1 MPVQPLGVAELHRPT
16 EPTSLGFGSTSELEP
31 VEGVVGQDRAVE
43 AVDFALAI
51 RRQGFNVFVQGPE
64 GSGRTTL
71 LRGAMARASAADP
84 TPSDWVYVQRF
95 TDPGRPRAIAL
106 PAGRGRWF
114 RDAMA
119 RLVADLRSALPA
131 AFESDDYRAR
141 REAVE
146 SSAQKRR
153 DEELEALAA
162 RASKVKVALVRTPVG
177 VGLAMTEGD
186 EVLAQEAFRR
196 LPEEEQERR
205 KADLARFE
213 EELEAV
219 LRRVPAWEKEGRDR
233 LAELDQAVVR
243 STAAIRLAAIR
254 DEAADLPELLDHL
267 RAVEEDLVG
276 HAHEFSAAAGPEA
289 RGPLGMRILGADPA
303 ATLRRYEVNLLVDR
317 TDLRGAPVVME
328 PNPTYAYL
336 LGRIEYVA
344 QMGALTTDF
353 SHIRAGALHR
363 ANGGYLILDARRLLV
378 EPFAWDGLK
387 RALRSGELRIES
399 IGRALTLVDTVSLE
413 PDPIPLDVK
422 IALVGERRLYDLLM
436 ALDPEFPEL
445 FKVAADVDDRV
456 ERSPATER
464 LYARIAAAMAHR
476 DGLRPLEAPAVAR
489 LVEHAARGAG
499 DRDRL
504 STHMRSLNDLLAEAD
519 HLAGAGGRELI
530 AEVDVEAAIEARR
543 RRVGRRRE
551 LLLEAIARGTLLVRT
566 RGEDVGQINGLA
578 VHQLGDEAFGWPTRI
593 TARVRLGGGEVVD
606 IEREVELGGP
616 IHSKGV
622 MILAG
627 YLGGRYAAA
636 GPLSLQ
642 GSLVFEQSY
651 SGVEGD
657 SASLAELCALLSAI
671 GDVPLRQSIALTGSV
686 DQHGNVQ
693 PIGGTNEKVEGFFD
707 ACGIVGP
714 EDGQGVIV
722 PAANVHDLMLRRD
735 VVVAAEAG
743 RFRVWAVHTVDEA
756 LELLSGRPAAEIHRA
771 VEERLE
777 RLARLAR
784 EASAPPA
791 GGSGCSPVDGD
802 AAPADRDQA

>member
-1 MPVQPLGVAELHRPT
+1 MPVEPLAVSQLTLSTDPA
-16 EPTSLGFGSTSELEP
+16 SLGFVTTADLEP
-31 VEGVVGQDRAVE
+31 VEGIVGQDRAVE

-51 RRQGFNVFVQGPE
+51 RRHGFNVYVQGPE

-71 LRGAMARASAADP
+71 LRGATARASEADP
-84 TPSDWVYVQRF
+84 VPDDWIYVHRF
-95 TDPGRPRAIAL
+95 SDPGRPRAMRL
-106 PAGRGRWF
+106 PAGRGRRF

-119 RLVADLRSALPA
+119 RLVADLRVALPA

-146 SSAQKRR
+146 GTARKRR
-153 DEELEALAA
+153 DDELEALAA
-162 RASKVKVALVRTPVG
+162 QAAQVKVALVRTPVG
-177 VGLAMTEGD
+177 VGLAMTDGD
-186 EVLAQEAFRR
+186 EVLAPEAFKR
-196 LPEEEQERR
+196 LPESEQEQRR
-205 KADLARFE
+205 ADMVRLE

-219 LRRVPAWEKEGRDR
+219 LRRVPTWEKEGRDR
-233 LAELDQAVVR
+233 LAELEQALVRATVAVHLSVVR
-243 STAAIRLAAIR
+243 ETV
-254 DEAADLPELLDHL
+254 ADLPEVLGHL
-267 RAVEEDLVG
+267 QAVEEDLVG
-276 HAHEFSAAAGPEA
+276 HANEFSAAASSEG
-289 RGPLGMRILGADPA
+289 RSSLGLRALGADPA

-317 TDLRGAPVVME
+317 TDLTGAPVVIE

-344 QMGALTTDF
+344 QMGALMTDF

-363 ANGGYLILDARRLLV
+363 ANGGYLILDARRLLL

-456 ERSPATER
+456 ERGPDSER
-464 LYARIAAAMAHR
+464 LYARIAAAMARR

-489 LVEHAARGAG
+489 LIEHAARGAG
-499 DRDRL
+499 DRHRL
-504 STHMRSLNDLLAEAD
+504 SNHMRSLNDLLAEAD
-519 HLAGAGGRELI
+519 HLAGAGGRDLI
-530 AEVDVEAAIEARR
+530 ADVDVDAAIEARR

-566 RGEDVGQINGLA
+566 SGESIGQVNGLA

-593 TARVRLGGGEVVD
+593 TARARLGSGEVVD

-622 MILAG
+622 LILSG
-627 YLGGRYAAA
+627 YLGGRYAAG

-642 GSLVFEQSY
+642 ASIGFEQSY

-671 GDVPLRQSIALTGSV
+671 GEIPLSQSIALTGSI

-693 PIGGTNEKVEGFFD
+693 PIGGVNDKVEGFFD
-707 ACGIVGP
+707 ACLALEP
-714 EDGQGVIV
+714 RDDQGVIIPV
-722 PAANVHDLMLRRD
+722 SNLDDLMLRRD
-735 VVVAAEAG
+735 VVAAAEAG
-743 RFRVWAVHTVDEA
+743 RFRVWAVRTVDEA
-756 LELLSGRPAAEIHRA
+756 LELLTGLAASEVHRA
-771 VEERLE
+771 VETRLGT
-777 RLARLAR
+777 LARLAR
-784 EASAPPA
+784 EASAPP
-791 GGSGCSPVDGD
+791 SD
-802 AAPADRDQA
+802 AADGRSAALEASSAESAQA